1 MASDARSFALSLR
14 PPPRKRDAEPLSQL
28 IGRINDERGHF
39 RNITED
45 SLRAEIEAKEARGA
59 QEVLE
64 DKEAVVVEDKE
75 ARRKEIYSAKV
86 ELLQLI
92 A

>member
-45 SLRAEIEAKEARGA
+45 SLRAEIEARGA
-59 QEVLE
+59 QEDLE

-75 ARRKEIYSAKV
+75 ARRKEIYSARV

>member
-1 MASDARSFALSLR
+1 MASDTRSFALSLR

-45 SLRAEIEAKEARGA
+45 SLRAEIEARGA
-59 QEVLE
+59 QEDLE

-75 ARRKEIYSAKV
+75 ARRKEIYSARV